1 MTLSSRA
8 MRSDLLIIARARTE
22 AAEAKLVR
30 AGADRVVNPQRIG
43 GDRMAAFALQPHVV
57 DFLEVVMHDGSL
69 QFRLEEVKVTADSP
83 IAGST
88 LRAAQVRERT
98 GSMIL
103 AVRGP
108 DGTFATNP
116 GPETTVEPD
125 HILIAIGTAEQVAA
139 LARMTAG
146 RPTPP

>member
-1 MTLSSRA
+1 
-8 MRSDLLIIARARTE
+8 
-22 AAEAKLVR
+22 
-30 AGADRVVNPQRIG
+30 
-43 GDRMAAFALQPHVV
+43 VV

-98 GSMIL
+98 GAMIL
-103 AVRGP
+103 AVRDPEGA
-108 DGTFATNP
+108 FATNP
-116 GPETTVEPD
+116 GPETIIQPD

-139 LARMTAG
+139 LAELTAARTG
-146 RPTPP
+146 SP